1 MSFYLFIK
9 GCPSLFFKRDFFLQ
23 FRGIFAIAVMVQTKK
38 KEKFRVLYIGHI
50 RLPTVL
56 KILVIV
62 NLILRRFCGASSSLE
77 MLSKRNETQERAIE
91 IICVL

>member
-1 MSFYLFIK
+1 
-9 GCPSLFFKRDFFLQ
+9 
-23 FRGIFAIAVMVQTKK
+23 MVQTKK

-77 MLSKRNETQERAIE
+77 MLSKRNETEASD
-91 IICVL
+91 